1 MTFPNTV
8 EQNAESLMKIIRNVR
23 VCLKVTDER
32 DNVRAN
38 EMKSKF

>member
-8 EQNAESLMKIIRNVR
+8 EQKVESLMKLIRNVR

-38 EMKSKF
+38 EIKSKF